1 MNILFYTCTKQN
13 VDAFLKFSPLIKC
26 LGLGNELPYKPKKAS
41 LDEPLELNYK
51 FKNLRY
57 GSDLIVWTE
66 NTDSLSV
73 QYNKAKKYYDQYD
86 AIIFLHDDVFIT
98 DAFLIEKLQVAFAQF
113 DVVGLAGGADISLK
127 SYGLWHAMCDPKT
140 FSGAVSHFDSTGK
153 EFVTSFGP
161 FGKRCLLMDGLF
173 LAVNPKTTKS
183 VNWDEN
189 VKFHHYDLLFC
200 LEANKLKLKLGTAP
214 IYVNHQS
221 PGLQGFSDEFKKSD
235 AYFKEYFKN
244 Y

>member
-1 MNILFYTCTKQN
+1 MKILFYTCTKQN

-26 LGLGNELPYKPKKAS
+26 LGMGNELPYKPKKAS
-41 LDEPLELNYK
+41 LNEPLELNYK

-57 GSDLIVWTE
+57 GADLIVWTE

-127 SYGLWHAMCDPKT
+127 SYGLWHMMCDPKT
-140 FSGAVSHFDSTGK
+140 FSGAVSHFDNSGK
-153 EFVTSFGP
+153 EFVTAFGP

-173 LAVNPKTTKS
+173 LAVNPKTTKN

-189 VKFHHYDLLFC
+189 VMFHHYDLLFC

-214 IYVNHQS
+214 IYVTHES
-221 PGLQGFSDEFKKSD
+221 PGLKGFSEEFKKSD
-235 AYFKEYFKN
+235 AYFKEYFNK